1 MYARKPEASPRE
13 PVSLFVPV
21 ALTKPALAAALGI
34 DGGAIFQILAV
45 EDLGLSPAAIG
56 TAFGLGLLSL
66 PMQLWAG
73 RMPLR
78 LARRNLQ
85 IFLVLAAIQGAL
97 LAWLLAVGATGGL
110 AATALVVTVT
120 AEVAISVLF
129 ATAWQPLLST
139 RLRGRDRQRINAGW
153 TALGRGLVAG
163 LLVVFSAAD
172 VAGRSLLLV
181 ALSLVAIG
189 VAANL
194 GRIAVT
200 DVNAPA
206 PPTSHSTLRP
216 QRLTTPAMRWI
227 LGSFIV
233 INLGAL
239 PLWLVYLSQVMWPAA
254 NLGVVGA
261 IQTAAVVGAL
271 LAWRTTEGDV
281 GRRAM
286 VGVLLVLGG
295 SLALLVVGK
304 AAESNGEHATV
315 LVVTVAMTFGMMYA
329 SLALLEMA
337 HRLVGAQDGVVR
349 IFTLIDVVDSSSL
362 QLGLFVGGLLV
373 TWSVQVTTWAPYVA
387 FVVAMS
393 MLAAAAMGRTVRL
406 TKDASVG
413 DRSI

>member
-1 MYARKPEASPRE
+1 MYAHRSEASPPE
-13 PVSLFVPV
+13 PVSRFVPM

-56 TAFGLGLLSL
+56 TAFGLGLMSL
-66 PMQLWAG
+66 PLQLWAG

-85 IFLVLAAIQGAL
+85 IFLVLAAIQSAL

-110 AATALVVTVT
+110 AAMALVVTVT

-139 RLRGRDRQRINAGW
+139 RVRSRDRQRINAGW
-153 TALGRGLVAG
+153 TALGRGLLAG

-194 GRIAVT
+194 KRITVT
-200 DVNAPA
+200 DVNTPA
-206 PPTSHSTLRP
+206 ALTSHSNARS
-216 QRLTTPAMRWI
+216 QRLTSAMRWI

-254 NLGVVGA
+254 DLGAVGA
-261 IQTAAVVGAL
+261 IQTIAVAAAL
-271 LAWRTTEGDV
+271 LAWRTTKGDL

-295 SLALLVVGK
+295 SMALLGVGK
-304 AAESNGEHATV
+304 AAESSGEHATV
-315 LVVTVAMTFGMMYA
+315 LVVTVAMTFGMMYT

-337 HRLVGAQDGVVR
+337 HRLVGEQDGVVR

-362 QLGLFVGGLLV
+362 QMGLFVGGLLV
-373 TWSVQVTTWAPYVA
+373 TWSVRVTTWAPYVA

-393 MLAAAAMGRTVRL
+393 ILATAAVGRTVRL
-406 TKDASVG
+406 TRDTSVG
-413 DRSI
+413 DGDI

>member
-1 MYARKPEASPRE
+1 VSAHESEASPPRQM
-13 PVSLFVPV
+13 SRFVPV

-45 EDLGLSPAAIG
+45 EDLGLSSSAIG
-56 TAFGLGLLSL
+56 TAFGLGLLSIPL
-66 PMQLWAG
+66 QLWAG

-85 IFLVLAAIQGAL
+85 IFLVLAAIQCAL

-129 ATAWQPLLST
+129 TTAWQPLLSA
-139 RLRGRDRQRINAGW
+139 RASSRDRQRINAGW
-153 TALGRGLVAG
+153 TALGRGLLAA

-189 VAANL
+189 VAASL
-194 GRIAVT
+194 GRITVT
-200 DVNAPA
+200 DVSTPA
-206 PPTSHSTLRP
+206 PSTSLSSALP
-216 QRLTTPAMRWI
+216 QSLTPAMRWI
-227 LGSFIV
+227 FGGFIA

-254 NLGVVGA
+254 NLGAVGA
-261 IQTAAVVGAL
+261 IQTAAVVAAL
-271 LAWRTTEGDV
+271 LAWRTTEGDL
-281 GRRAM
+281 GRRAI
-286 VGVLLVLGG
+286 VGVQLVFAGG
-295 SLALLVVGK
+295 IALLGVGR
-304 AAESNGEHATV
+304 AAESSGEHAVV

-337 HRLVGAQDGVVR
+337 HRLVGEQEGVVR

-362 QLGLFVGGLLV
+362 QAGLFVGGLLV
-373 TWSVQVTTWAPYVA
+373 SSSFRATTWTPYVV
-387 FVVAMS
+387 FVMAMNT
-393 MLAAAAMGRTVRL
+393 LAMAAVGRAVRL
-406 TKDASVG
+406 TRQTFVRDGAL
-413 DRSI
+413 

>member
-1 MYARKPEASPRE
+1 MYAHESEASPPKQMSR
-13 PVSLFVPV
+13 FVPV

-56 TAFGLGLLSL
+56 TAFGLGLMSL
-66 PMQLWAG
+66 PLQLWAG

-85 IFLVLAAIQGAL
+85 IFLVLAAIQSAL

-129 ATAWQPLLST
+129 TTAWQPLLAT
-139 RLRGRDRQRINAGW
+139 RGSSRDRQRINAGW
-153 TALGRGLVAG
+153 TALGRGLLAG

-172 VAGRSLLLV
+172 VAGRSLLLI

-189 VAANL
+189 VAASL
-194 GRIAVT
+194 GRITVT
-200 DVNAPA
+200 DVSTPG
-206 PPTSHSTLRP
+206 PTSLSSALP
-216 QRLTTPAMRWI
+216 QSLTPAMRWI
-227 LGSFIV
+227 LGGFIA

-254 NLGVVGA
+254 DLGAVGA
-261 IQTAAVVGAL
+261 IQTAAVVAAL
-271 LAWRTTEGDV
+271 LAWRTTEADL

-286 VGVLLVLGG
+286 VGTLLVSAG
-295 SLALLVVGK
+295 SVALLGIGK
-304 AAESNGEHATV
+304 AANSSGEHGTV
-315 LVVTVAMTFGMMYA
+315 LAVTVAMTFGMMYA

-337 HRLVGAQDGVVR
+337 HRLVREHDGVVR
-349 IFTLIDVVDSSSL
+349 TFTVIDVVDSSSL
-362 QLGLFVGGLLV
+362 QVGLFVGGLLV
-373 TWSVQVTTWAPYVA
+373 STSVRATTWTPYVA
-387 FVVAMS
+387 FVTAMS
-393 MLAAAAMGRTVRL
+393 FLAMAAVGRAVRL
-406 TKDASVG
+406 TRKTFVSDG
-413 DRSI
+413 DL